1 MKKTLA
7 TFAVFLLPLYFSAQ
21 EINISGNVKS
31 ENGSSV
37 SGVNITDKNTGKTAT
52 TDENGNFTIS
62 ANPKDILE
70 FFAPDFSVYTV
81 EVSSKKQYSV
91 VLKKTN
97 EKQIEGVVITALGI
111 AKKKEK
117 IGYSTQE
124 VGTKQFE
131 TITTPSI
138 GNLFSGQVAGL
149 NVSNPTGMQQAP
161 QFTLR
166 GNSNVVFVI
175 DGVIVEKE
183 VFQNLDPNNIENINV
198 LKGATASALYGS
210 RGRYGAVLITTK
222 SAKKKGF
229 SVEFSQNTMI
239 TGGFTNLPKTQTE
252 YGNGSHGKY
261 EFWDGADG
269 GVNDGDM
276 IWGPKFVP
284 GLQIAQWNSP
294 IRDKVTGQVVPWY
307 GAVTGTQYD
316 NKSRYERVP
325 IDWKY
330 HDNLNTFLK
339 PAVINNNN
347 FAISYRDNKDIYR
360 FSGNFMNYD
369 DRVPNSY
376 LQKYGL
382 NFSSENHLGDKLIFN
397 TKFNFN
403 QAFTPNIPN
412 YDYNPSGHMYTIL
425 IWMGGDVDGK
435 ALKNHMWIPGQEG
448 RAQANWNYAW
458 YNNPWFGAE
467 YYKNQNRTNI
477 INAQTGLEYK
487 ATQDLSV
494 KGKISLV
501 ENHNK
506 TEILSPYSYFNY
518 SAPRSGGYI
527 LKDNKTWNLNYDVLA
542 TYKKKISENFDFTI
556 NAGGSAFYFKNNNNE
571 RSTDGLRTPEVYT
584 FENSIGALKNYTY
597 LKEKLIYSAYSTI
610 DIGLY
615 NAFFINISGRND
627 WSSTLP
633 KANRSY
639 FYPSAS
645 ISAVISN
652 LVKLPESINML
663 KLSASW
669 AKVAYD
675 FQPYSIRNYYLNNQ
689 GITFNGNPTYYY
701 PTTLNVENSL
711 KPEQTKSYE
720 LGLSAG
726 FLNNRIT
733 LDATYFR
740 TLDYNNILQFPAAES
755 SGFTSQYVNGNEYTT
770 KGFEVSLG
778 LVPVKTADFSW
789 KTLINW
795 STYEQKLTSIYDNM
809 PNYQNIKLGER
820 MDSYYDYT
828 WQKSPDGKVILDA
841 NSGMP
846 TRANTPSNLGHFNPD
861 WTFGFNNTFK
871 YKKFS
876 LNIGIDGSIGGVM
889 RSQVVEKMWWGG
901 KHPNSVAYRDLEYA
915 NPGTY
920 YFVPDG
926 VNYNPATGLYTPHTK
941 AISFQDWAQ
950 NYPYQARV
958 TQDESEEFANVFDR
972 TFIKLR
978 SVVLEYDFSYLLN
991 PKGMVKGFT
1000 ANISAYNLAMWKK
1013 SKNLYS
1019 DPDFQIR
1026 SGRSGDIAND
1036 IQDPSSR
1043 WFGIGFNLKF

>member
-1 MKKTLA
+1 MKKTFA
-7 TFAVFLLPLYFSAQ
+7 SFAVFLLPLYLTAQ

-31 ENGSSV
+31 ESGSSV
-37 SGVNITDKNTGKTAT
+37 SGVNITDKNTGKTT
-52 TDENGNFTIS
+52 VTDENGNFTIS

-70 FFAPDFSVYTV
+70 FYAPDFSMYTV
-81 EVSSKKQYSV
+81 EVSARRQYTV
-91 VLKKTN
+91 VLKKAN

-117 IGYSTQE
+117 IGYATQE

-161 QFTLR
+161 EFTLR
-166 GNSNVVFVI
+166 GNSNLVFVI

-183 VFQNLDPNNIENINV
+183 VFQNLDPNNIANINV

-222 SAKKKGF
+222 SAKKNGF
-229 SVEFSQNTMI
+229 SVEFSQNTMV
-239 TGGFTNLPKTQTE
+239 TAGFTNLPKTQNE
-252 YGNGSHGKY
+252 YGNGSQGKY

-284 GLQIAQWNSP
+284 GLKIAQWNSP
-294 IRDKVTGQVVPWY
+294 IRDKVTGQTIPWY
-307 GAVTGTQYD
+307 GAVTGTQYND
-316 NKSRYERVP
+316 KSRYERVP

-330 HDNLNTFLK
+330 HDNLATFLK
-339 PAVINNNN
+339 PAVINNNS
-347 FAISYRDNKDIYR
+347 FAISYKNNKDVYR
-360 FSGNFMNYD
+360 LSGNFMNYD
-369 DRVPNSY
+369 DRIPGSE
-376 LQKYGL
+376 LKRYGF
-382 NFSSENHLGDKLIFN
+382 NFSSENHLGEKLIFD

-403 QAFTPNIPN
+403 QTITPNIPN
-412 YDYNPSGHMYTIL
+412 YEYNPSGHMYTIL
-425 IWMGGDVDGK
+425 IWMGADVDGRD
-435 ALKNHMWIPGQEG
+435 LRNHMWVPGKEG
-448 RAQANWNYAW
+448 ISQANWNYAW

-467 YYKNQNRTNI
+467 NYKNKNRTNI
-477 INAQTGLEYK
+477 INAQAGLEYK
-487 ATQDLSV
+487 ATEDFSV
-494 KGKISLV
+494 KGKMSIV

-506 TEILSPYSYFNY
+506 QEILSPFSYVNY
-518 SAPRSGGYI
+518 SAARIGDYLLNDS
-527 LKDNKTWNLNYDVLA
+527 KTWNLNSDILA
-542 TYKKKISENFDFTI
+542 TYKKKLSDNFDFTV
-556 NAGGSAFYFKNNNNE
+556 NAGGSAFYLKNNIDNA
-571 RSTDGLRTPEVYT
+571 STDGLKVPELYNL
-584 FENSIGALKNYTY
+584 ENSIGAVKYYDY

-615 NAFFINISGRND
+615 NAFFINVSGRND

-645 ISAVISN
+645 VSAVISN
-652 LVKLPESINML
+652 LVKMPEAVSLL

-675 FQPYSIRNYYLNNQ
+675 FKPYSIRNYYFNNK
-689 GITFNGNPTYYY
+689 GATFNGNPMFNY
-701 PTTLNVENSL
+701 PTILNVENSL

-726 FLNNRIT
+726 LFKNRLT
-733 LDATYFR
+733 LDVTYFR
-740 TLDYNNILQFPAAES
+740 TLDYNNILEFPAAPS

-770 KGFEVSLG
+770 KGLEISLG
-778 LVPVKTADFSW
+778 FVPVKTDDFTWRS
-789 KTLINW
+789 LINW

-809 PNYQNIKLGER
+809 PNYNNIKIGER
-820 MDSYYDYT
+820 MDSYYDET
-828 WQKSPDGKVILDA
+828 WKKSPDGKVILDA
-841 NSGMP
+841 ESGMP
-846 TRANTPSNLGHFNPD
+846 TVEKVPSNLGHFNPD

-889 RSQVVEKMWWGG
+889 RSVVVEKMWWGG
-901 KHPNSVAYRDLEYA
+901 KHPNSTTYRDLEYA

-926 VNYNPATGLYTPHTK
+926 VNYNAATGTYTPHTK
-941 AISFQDWAQ
+941 PINFQEWSQ

-958 TQDESEEFANVFDR
+958 TEAENELFANVFDR

-991 PKGMVKGFT
+991 PKGMVKNFT

-1019 DPDFQIR
+1019 DPDYQINKNNT
-1026 SGRSGDIAND
+1026 SNNND

-1043 WFGIGFNLKF
+1043 WIGIGFNLKF

>member
-1 MKKTLA
+1 MKKTFA
-7 TFAVFLLPLYFSAQ
+7 SFAVFLLPLYLTAQ

-31 ENGSSV
+31 ESGSSV
-37 SGVNITDKNTGKTAT
+37 SGVNITDKNTGKTT
-52 TDENGNFTIS
+52 VTDENGNFTIS

-70 FFAPDFSVYTV
+70 FYTPDFSTYTV
-81 EVSSKKQYSV
+81 EVSTRRQYTV

-117 IGYSTQE
+117 IGYATQE

-161 QFTLR
+161 EFTLR
-166 GNSNVVFVI
+166 GNSNLVFVI

-183 VFQNLDPNNIENINV
+183 VFQNLDPNNIANINV

-222 SAKKKGF
+222 SAKKNGF
-229 SVEFSQNTMI
+229 SVEFSQNTMV
-239 TGGFTNLPKTQTE
+239 TAGFTNLPKTQNE
-252 YGNGSHGKY
+252 YGNGSQGKY

-284 GLQIAQWNSP
+284 GLKIAQWNSP
-294 IRDKVTGQVVPWY
+294 IRDKVTGQTIPWY
-307 GAVTGTQYD
+307 GAVTGTQYND
-316 NKSRYERVP
+316 KSRYERVP

-330 HDNLNTFLK
+330 HDNLATFLK
-339 PAVINNNN
+339 PAVINNNS
-347 FAISYRDNKDIYR
+347 FAISYKNNKDIYR
-360 FSGNFMNYD
+360 LSGNFMNYD
-369 DRVPNSY
+369 DRIPGSE
-376 LQKYGL
+376 LKRYGF
-382 NFSSENHLGDKLIFN
+382 NFSSENHLGEKLIFD

-403 QAFTPNIPN
+403 QTITPNIPN
-412 YDYNPSGHMYTIL
+412 YEYNPSGHMYTIL
-425 IWMGGDVDGK
+425 IWMGADVDGRD
-435 ALKNHMWIPGQEG
+435 LRNHMWVPGKEG
-448 RAQANWNYAW
+448 VSQANWNYAW

-467 YYKNQNRTNI
+467 NYKNKNRTNI
-477 INAQTGLEYK
+477 INAQAGLEYK
-487 ATQDLSV
+487 ATEDFSV
-494 KGKISLV
+494 KGKMSIV

-506 TEILSPYSYFNY
+506 QEILSPFSYVNY
-518 SAPRSGGYI
+518 SAARIGDYLLNDS
-527 LKDNKTWNLNYDVLA
+527 KTWNLNSDILA
-542 TYKKKISENFDFTI
+542 TYKKKLSDNFDFTV
-556 NAGGSAFYFKNNNNE
+556 NAGGSAFYLKNNVDNA
-571 RSTDGLRTPEVYT
+571 STDGLKVPELYNL
-584 FENSIGALKNYTY
+584 ENSIGAVKYYDY

-615 NAFFINISGRND
+615 NAFFINVSGRND

-645 ISAVISN
+645 VSAVISN
-652 LVKLPESINML
+652 LVKMPEAVSLL

-675 FQPYSIRNYYLNNQ
+675 FKPYSIRNYYFNNK
-689 GITFNGNPTYYY
+689 GATFNGNPMFNY
-701 PTTLNVENSL
+701 PTILNVENSL

-726 FLNNRIT
+726 LFKNRLT
-733 LDATYFR
+733 LDVTYFR
-740 TLDYNNILQFPAAES
+740 TLDYNNILEFPAAPS

-770 KGFEVSLG
+770 KGLEISLG
-778 LVPVKTADFSW
+778 FVPVKTDNFTWRS
-789 KTLINW
+789 LINW

-809 PNYQNIKLGER
+809 PNYNNIKIGER
-820 MDSYYDYT
+820 MDSYYDET
-828 WQKSPDGKVILDA
+828 WKKSPDGKVILDA
-841 NSGMP
+841 ESGMP
-846 TRANTPSNLGHFNPD
+846 TVEKVPSNLGHFNPD

-889 RSQVVEKMWWGG
+889 RSVVVEKMWWGG
-901 KHPNSVAYRDLEYA
+901 KHPNSTTYRDLEYA

-926 VNYNPATGLYTPHTK
+926 VNYNAATGTYTPHTK
-941 AISFQDWAQ
+941 PINFQEWSQ

-958 TQDESEEFANVFDR
+958 TEAENELFANVFDR

-991 PKGMVKGFT
+991 PKGMVKNFT

-1019 DPDFQIR
+1019 DPDYQINKNNT
-1026 SGRSGDIAND
+1026 SNNND

-1043 WFGIGFNLKF
+1043 WIGIGFNLKF

>member
-1 MKKTLA
+1 MKKTFA
-7 TFAVFLLPLYFSAQ
+7 SFAVFLLPLYLTAQ

-31 ENGSSV
+31 ESGSSV
-37 SGVNITDKNTGKTAT
+37 SGVHITDRNTGKTT
-52 TDENGNFTIS
+52 VTDENGHFAIS

-70 FFAPDFSVYTV
+70 FYAPDFSAYTV
-81 EVSSKKQYSV
+81 EVSTRRQYSV

-117 IGYSTQE
+117 IGYATQE

-166 GNSNVVFVI
+166 GNSNLVFVI

-183 VFQNLDPNNIENINV
+183 VFQNLDPNNIANINV

-222 SAKKKGF
+222 NAKKNGF
-229 SVEFSQNTMI
+229 SVEFSQNTMV
-239 TGGFTNLPKTQTE
+239 TAGFTNLPKTQND
-252 YGNGSHGKY
+252 YGNGSQGKY

-284 GLQIAQWNSP
+284 GLKIAQWNSP
-294 IRDKVTGQVVPWY
+294 IRDKVTGQTIPWY
-307 GAVTGTQYD
+307 GAVTGTQYND
-316 NKSRYERVP
+316 KSRYERVP

-330 HDNLNTFLK
+330 HDNLATFLK
-339 PAVINNNN
+339 PAVINNNS
-347 FAISYRDNKDIYR
+347 FAISYKNNKDIYR
-360 FSGNFMNYD
+360 LSGNFMNYD
-369 DRVPNSY
+369 DRIPGSE
-376 LQKYGL
+376 LKRYGF
-382 NFSSENHLGDKLIFN
+382 NFSSENHLGEKLIFD

-403 QAFTPNIPN
+403 QTLTPNIPN
-412 YDYNPSGHMYTIL
+412 YEYNPSGHMYTIL
-425 IWMGGDVDGK
+425 IWMGADVDGRD
-435 ALKNHMWIPGQEG
+435 LRSHMWVPGKEG
-448 RAQANWNYAW
+448 VSQANWNYAW

-467 YYKNQNRTNI
+467 NYKNKNRTNI
-477 INAQTGLEYK
+477 INAQAGLEYK
-487 ATQDLSV
+487 ATEDFSV
-494 KGKISLV
+494 KGKMSIV

-506 TEILSPYSYFNY
+506 QEILSPFSYVNY
-518 SAPRSGGYI
+518 SAARIGDYLLNDS
-527 LKDNKTWNLNYDVLA
+527 KTWNLNSDILA
-542 TYKKKISENFDFTI
+542 TYKKKFSDNFDFTV
-556 NAGGSAFYFKNNNNE
+556 NAGGSAFYFKNNVDNA
-571 RSTDGLRTPEVYT
+571 STDGLKVPELYT
-584 FENSIGALKNYTY
+584 LENSIGAVKYYDY

-615 NAFFINISGRND
+615 NAFFINVSGRND

-645 ISAVISN
+645 VSAVISN
-652 LVKLPESINML
+652 LVKMPEAVSLL

-675 FQPYSIRNYYLNNQ
+675 FKPYSIRNYYFNNK
-689 GITFNGNPTYYY
+689 GATFNGNPMFNY
-701 PTTLNVENSL
+701 PTILNVENSL

-726 FLNNRIT
+726 LFRNRLT
-733 LDATYFR
+733 LDVTYFR
-740 TLDYNNILQFPAAES
+740 TLDYNNILEFPTAPS

-770 KGFEVSLG
+770 KGLEISLG
-778 LVPVKTADFSW
+778 FVPVKTDNFTWRS
-789 KTLINW
+789 LINW
-795 STYEQKLTSIYDNM
+795 STYEQKLTSIYDQM
-809 PNYQNIKLGER
+809 PNYNNIKTGER
-820 MDSYYDYT
+820 MDSYYDVT
-828 WQKSPDGKVILDA
+828 WKKSPDGKVILDA
-841 NSGMP
+841 ESGMP
-846 TRANTPSNLGHFNPD
+846 TVEKVPSNLGHFNPD

-889 RSQVVEKMWWGG
+889 RSVVVEKMWWGG
-901 KHPNSVAYRDLEYA
+901 KHPNSTTYRDLEYA
-915 NPGTY
+915 NPGTN

-926 VNYNPATGLYTPHTK
+926 VNYNAATGTYSPHTRP
-941 AISFQDWAQ
+941 INFQEWAQ
-950 NYPYQARV
+950 NYPYKARV
-958 TQDESEEFANVFDR
+958 TEAENELFANVFDR
-972 TFIKLR
+972 TFVKLR

-991 PKGMVKGFT
+991 PKGMVKNFT

-1019 DPDFQIR
+1019 DPDYQINTNTT
-1026 SGRSGDIAND
+1026 SDNND

-1043 WFGIGFNLKF
+1043 WIGIGFNLKF

>member
-1 MKKTLA
+1 MKKTFA
-7 TFAVFLLPLYFSAQ
+7 SFAVFLLPLYLTAQ

-31 ENGSSV
+31 ESGSSV
-37 SGVNITDKNTGKTAT
+37 SGVNITDKNTGKTT
-52 TDENGNFTIS
+52 VTDENGNFTIS

-70 FFAPDFSVYTV
+70 FYAPDFSTYTV
-81 EVSSKKQYSV
+81 EVSARRQYTV
-91 VLKKTN
+91 VLKKAN

-117 IGYSTQE
+117 IGYATQE

-161 QFTLR
+161 EFTLR
-166 GNSNVVFVI
+166 GNSNLVFVI

-183 VFQNLDPNNIENINV
+183 VFQNLDPNNIANINV

-222 SAKKKGF
+222 SAKKNGF
-229 SVEFSQNTMI
+229 SVEFSQNTMV
-239 TGGFTNLPKTQTE
+239 TAGFTNLPKTQNE
-252 YGNGSHGKY
+252 YGNGSQGKY

-284 GLQIAQWNSP
+284 GLKIAQWNSP
-294 IRDKVTGQVVPWY
+294 IRDKVTGQTIPWY
-307 GAVTGTQYD
+307 GAVTGTQYND
-316 NKSRYERVP
+316 KSRYERVP

-330 HDNLNTFLK
+330 HDNLSTFLK
-339 PAVINNNN
+339 PAVINNNS
-347 FAISYRDNKDIYR
+347 FAISYKNNKDIYR
-360 FSGNFMNYD
+360 LSGNFMNYD
-369 DRVPNSY
+369 DRIPGSE
-376 LQKYGL
+376 LKRYGF
-382 NFSSENHLGDKLIFN
+382 NFSSENHLGEKLIFD

-403 QAFTPNIPN
+403 QTITPNIPN
-412 YDYNPSGHMYTIL
+412 YEYNPSGHMYTIL
-425 IWMGGDVDGK
+425 IWMGADVDGRD
-435 ALKNHMWIPGQEG
+435 LRNHMWVPGKEG
-448 RAQANWNYAW
+448 VSQANWNYAW

-467 YYKNQNRTNI
+467 NYKNKNRTNI
-477 INAQTGLEYK
+477 INAQAGLEYK
-487 ATQDLSV
+487 ATEDFSV
-494 KGKISLV
+494 KGKMSIV

-506 TEILSPYSYFNY
+506 QEILSPFSYVNY
-518 SAPRSGGYI
+518 SAARIGDYLLNDS
-527 LKDNKTWNLNYDVLA
+527 KTWNLNSDILA
-542 TYKKKISENFDFTI
+542 TYKKKLSDNFDFTV
-556 NAGGSAFYFKNNNNE
+556 NAGGSAFYLKNNVDNA
-571 RSTDGLRTPEVYT
+571 STDGLKVPELYNL
-584 FENSIGALKNYTY
+584 ENSIGAVKYYDY

-615 NAFFINISGRND
+615 NAFFINVSGRND

-645 ISAVISN
+645 VSAVISN
-652 LVKLPESINML
+652 LVKMPEAVNLL

-675 FQPYSIRNYYLNNQ
+675 FKPYSIRNYYFNNK
-689 GITFNGNPTYYY
+689 GATFNGNPMFNY
-701 PTTLNVENSL
+701 PTILNVENSL

-726 FLNNRIT
+726 LFKNRLT
-733 LDATYFR
+733 LDVTYFR
-740 TLDYNNILQFPAAES
+740 TLDYNNILEFPAAPS

-770 KGFEVSLG
+770 KGLEISLG
-778 LVPVKTADFSW
+778 FVPVKTDNFTWRS
-789 KTLINW
+789 LINW

-809 PNYQNIKLGER
+809 PNYNNIKIGER
-820 MDSYYDYT
+820 MDSYYDET
-828 WQKSPDGKVILDA
+828 WKKSPDGKVILDA
-841 NSGMP
+841 ESGMP
-846 TRANTPSNLGHFNPD
+846 TVEKVPSNLGHFNPD

-889 RSQVVEKMWWGG
+889 RSVVVEKMWWGG
-901 KHPNSVAYRDLEYA
+901 KHPNSTTYRDLEYA

-926 VNYNPATGLYTPHTK
+926 VNYNAATGTYTPHTK
-941 AISFQDWAQ
+941 PINFQEWSQ

-958 TQDESEEFANVFDR
+958 TEAENELFANVFDR

-991 PKGMVKGFT
+991 PKGMVKNFT

-1019 DPDFQIR
+1019 DPDYQINKNNT
-1026 SGRSGDIAND
+1026 SNNND

-1043 WFGIGFNLKF
+1043 WIGIGFNLKF

>member
-7 TFAVFLLPLYFSAQ
+7 TFTVLLLPLYLSAQ
-21 EINISGNVKS
+21 ETNITGSVKS
-31 ENGSSV
+31 EDGTVV
-37 SGVNITDKNTGKTAT
+37 SGVNITDKNTGKTVT
-52 TDENGNFTIS
+52 SDDNGNFTIS

-70 FFAPDFSVYTV
+70 FYSSDYSLYTV
-81 EVSSKKQYSV
+81 EVSSRKNYSV
-91 VLKKTN
+91 ILKKVN

-111 AKKKEK
+111 EKKKEK
-117 IGYSTQE
+117 LGYSTQE

-161 QFTLR
+161 AFSLR
-166 GNSNVVFVI
+166 GNTNLVYVI
-175 DGVIVEKE
+175 DGVIVDKE
-183 VFQNLDPNNIENINV
+183 VFQNLDPNNIGNINV

-222 SAKKKGF
+222 TAKKQGF
-229 SVEFSQNTMI
+229 SVEFSQNTMV
-239 TGGFTNLPKTQTE
+239 TAGFTNLPETQTE

-276 IWGPKFVP
+276 IWGPKFTP
-284 GLQIAQWNSP
+284 GLKIAQWNSP
-294 IRDKVTGQVVPWY
+294 IRDKQTGQVIEWY
-307 GAVTGTQYD
+307 GTVAGSAYD
-316 NKSRYERVP
+316 DKSRYERVP
-325 IDWKY
+325 IDWKF
-330 HDNLNTFLK
+330 HDNLKTFMK

-347 FAISYRDNKDIYR
+347 FSISYKHNQDSYR
-360 FSGNFMNYD
+360 LSGNFMNYD
-369 DRVPNSY
+369 DRIPEAS
-376 LQKYGL
+376 LQRYGI
-382 NFSSENHLGDKLIFN
+382 NFASENHFGKKFIFD

-403 QAFTPNIPN
+403 QTFTPNIPN

-425 IWMGGDVDGK
+425 IWMGGDVDGN
-435 ALKNHMWIPGQEG
+435 ALKNHLWVPGQEG
-448 RAQANWNYAW
+448 KTQANWNYAW
-458 YNNPWFGAE
+458 YNNPWFGTE
-467 YYKNQNRTNI
+467 KYKNQNRTNI

-487 ATQDLSV
+487 ATDDLSI
-494 KGKISLV
+494 KGRVSIV

-506 TEILSPYSYFNY
+506 QEILSPYSYFNY

-527 LKDNKTWNLNYDVLA
+527 LNDTKTWNLNSDVLA
-542 TYKKKISENFDFTI
+542 TYKKKISDNFDFSI
-556 NAGGSAFYFKNNNNE
+556 NAGASTFYYKNDVDNA
-571 RSTDGLRTPEVYT
+571 STDGLKTPELYSLD
-584 FENSIGALKNYTY
+584 NSIGAVKYYDY
-597 LKEKLIYSAYSTI
+597 LKEKLIYSTYGTL

-615 NAFFINISGRND
+615 NAFFINVSGRND

-645 ISAVISN
+645 LSTIVSN
-652 LVKLPESINML
+652 LVTMPEAINLL
-663 KLSASW
+663 KVSASW

-675 FQPYSIRNYYLNNQ
+675 FQPYAIRNYYLNNS
-689 GITFNGNPTYYY
+689 GVAFNGNSTFYY
-701 PTTLNVENSL
+701 PRTLNYENSL

-720 LGLSAG
+720 IGLSAG
-726 FLNNRIT
+726 LLKNRIT

-740 TLDYNNILQFPAAES
+740 TLEYDNILQFPSTPS
-755 SGFTSQYVNGNEYTT
+755 SGFTSQNVNGNEYTT
-770 KGFEVSLG
+770 KGFEISLG
-778 LVPVKTADFSW
+778 LVPVKTTNFTWRS
-789 KTLINW
+789 LINW
-795 STYEQKLTSIYDNM
+795 STYEKTLTEIYAGM
-809 PNYQNIKLGER
+809 PNYNNIKLGER
-820 MDSYYDYT
+820 MDSYYDLT
-828 WQKSPDGKVILDA
+828 WQKSPDGKVIL
-841 NSGMP
+841 NPTTGMP
-846 TRANTPSNLGHFNPD
+846 TRATTPSNLGHFNPD

-871 YKKFS
+871 YKKLS

-901 KHPNSVAYRDLEYA
+901 KHPNSTAYRDIEYA

-926 VNYNPATGLYTPHTK
+926 VNYNSATNTYTPHTTP
-941 AISFQDWAQ
+941 ISFQDWAQ

-958 TQDESEEFANVFDR
+958 TEDESELFANVFDR

-978 SVVLEYDFSYLLN
+978 SVVLEYDFTHLLN
-991 PKGMVKGFT
+991 PNSFVKSFS
-1000 ANISAYNLAMWKK
+1000 ANISGYNLAMWKK

-1019 DPDFQIR
+1019 DPDFQIGSQTNG
-1026 SGRSGDIAND
+1026 SGND

-1043 WFGIGFNLKF
+1043 WFGVGFNLKF

>member
-7 TFAVFLLPLYFSAQ
+7 TFAVFLLPLYITAQ
-21 EINISGNVKS
+21 EIAVSGNVKS
-31 ENGSSV
+31 ESGISV

-70 FFAPDFSVYTV
+70 FFSPDFSVYTV
-81 EVSSKKQYSV
+81 EVSSKKQYSI
-91 VLKKTN
+91 VLKKNN

-166 GNSNVVFVI
+166 GNSNLVFVI

-210 RGRYGAVLITTK
+210 RGRYGAILITTK

-252 YGNGSHGKY
+252 YGNGSQGKY

-284 GLQIAQWNSP
+284 GLKIAQWNSP
-294 IRDKVTGQVVPWY
+294 IRDKVTGQVIPWY
-307 GAVTGTQYD
+307 GAVTGTQYND
-316 NKSRYERVP
+316 KARYERVP

-330 HDNLNTFLK
+330 HDNLDTFLK
-339 PAVINNNN
+339 PAIINNNN
-347 FAISYRDNKDIYR
+347 FAISYRNNKDIYR

-376 LQKYGL
+376 LQRYGI
-382 NFSSENHLGDKLIFN
+382 NFSSENHLGDKLIFD

-403 QAFTPNIPN
+403 QTFTPNVPN

-425 IWMGGDVDGK
+425 IWMGADVDGK
-435 ALKNHMWIPGQEG
+435 ALKNHMWIPGKEG
-448 RAQANWNYAW
+448 VAQANWNYAW

-487 ATQDLSV
+487 ATKDFSV
-494 KGKISLV
+494 KGKISIV

-506 TEILSPYSYFNY
+506 QEIFSPYSYFNY

-527 LKDNKTWNLNYDVLA
+527 LNDMKTWNLNYDVLA

-556 NAGGSAFYFKNNNNE
+556 NAGGSAFYYKNNRSE
-571 RSTDGLRTPEVYT
+571 RSTDGLRIPEVYT
-584 FENSIGALKNYTY
+584 FENSIGAIKNYTY

-652 LVKLPESINML
+652 LVKMPESINML

-675 FQPYSIRNYYLNNQ
+675 FQPYSIRNYYSNNK
-689 GITFNGNPTYYY
+689 GISFNGNPTYLY
-701 PTTLNVENSL
+701 PTTLNVENTL

-726 FLNNRIT
+726 LFNNRIT

-740 TLDYNNILQFPAAES
+740 TLDYNNILEFPSAES
-755 SGFTSQYVNGNEYTT
+755 SGFISQYVNGNEYTT
-770 KGFEVSLG
+770 KGFEISLG
-778 LVPVKTADFSW
+778 LVPVKTSNFTW

-795 STYEQKLTSIYDNM
+795 STYEQKLTSIYNNM
-809 PNYQNIKLGER
+809 PNYKNIKLGER

-828 WQKSPDGKVILDA
+828 WQKSPDGQVILDA
-841 NSGMP
+841 KSGMP

-861 WTFGFNNTFK
+861 WTFGFNNAFK
-871 YKKFS
+871 YKKIS
-876 LNIGIDGSIGGVM
+876 LNIGIDGSIGGIM

-901 KHPNSVAYRDLEYA
+901 KHPNSVTYRDLEYA

-920 YFVPDG
+920 YFVPKG
-926 VNYNPATGLYTPHTK
+926 VNYDPATGLYTQHTK
-941 AISFQDWAQ
+941 PINFQDWAQ

-978 SVVLEYDFSYLLN
+978 SVVLEYDFSSLLN
-991 PKGMVKGFT
+991 PKGMIKGFT

-1019 DPDFQIR
+1019 DPDFQIKT
-1026 SGRSGDIAND
+1026 GRTDDIAND

>member
-1 MKKTLA
+1 MKKTFA
-7 TFAVFLLPLYFSAQ
+7 SFAVFLLPLYLTAQ

-31 ENGSSV
+31 ESGSSV
-37 SGVNITDKNTGKTAT
+37 SGVNITDKNTGKTT
-52 TDENGNFTIS
+52 VTDENGNFTIS

-70 FFAPDFSVYTV
+70 FYAPDFSMYTV
-81 EVSSKKQYSV
+81 EVSARRQYTV
-91 VLKKTN
+91 VLKKAN

-117 IGYSTQE
+117 IGYATQE

-161 QFTLR
+161 EFTLR
-166 GNSNVVFVI
+166 GNSNLVFVI

-183 VFQNLDPNNIENINV
+183 VFQNLDPNNIANINV

-222 SAKKKGF
+222 SAKKNGF
-229 SVEFSQNTMI
+229 SVEFSQNTMV
-239 TGGFTNLPKTQTE
+239 TAGFTNLPKTQNE
-252 YGNGSHGKY
+252 YGNGSQGKY

-284 GLQIAQWNSP
+284 GLKIAQWNSP
-294 IRDKVTGQVVPWY
+294 IRDKVTGQTIPWY
-307 GAVTGTQYD
+307 GAVTGTQYND
-316 NKSRYERVP
+316 KSRYERVP

-330 HDNLNTFLK
+330 HDNLATFLK
-339 PAVINNNN
+339 PAVINNNS
-347 FAISYRDNKDIYR
+347 FAISYKNNKDVYR
-360 FSGNFMNYD
+360 LSGNFMNYD
-369 DRVPNSY
+369 DRIPGSE
-376 LQKYGL
+376 LKRYGF
-382 NFSSENHLGDKLIFN
+382 NFSSENHLGEKLIFD

-403 QAFTPNIPN
+403 QTITPNIPN
-412 YDYNPSGHMYTIL
+412 YEYNPSGHMYTIL
-425 IWMGGDVDGK
+425 IWMGADVDGRD
-435 ALKNHMWIPGQEG
+435 LRNHMWVPGKEG
-448 RAQANWNYAW
+448 ISQANWNYAW

-467 YYKNQNRTNI
+467 NYKNKNRTNI
-477 INAQTGLEYK
+477 INAQAGLEYK
-487 ATQDLSV
+487 ATEDFSV
-494 KGKISLV
+494 KGKMSIV

-506 TEILSPYSYFNY
+506 QEILSPFSYVNY
-518 SAPRSGGYI
+518 SAARIGDYLLNDS
-527 LKDNKTWNLNYDVLA
+527 KTWNLNSDILA
-542 TYKKKISENFDFTI
+542 TYKKKLSDNFDFTV
-556 NAGGSAFYFKNNNNE
+556 NAGGSAFYLKNNVDNA
-571 RSTDGLRTPEVYT
+571 STDGLKVPELYNL
-584 FENSIGALKNYTY
+584 ENSIGAVKYYDY

-615 NAFFINISGRND
+615 NAFFINVSGRND

-645 ISAVISN
+645 VSAVISN
-652 LVKLPESINML
+652 LVKMPEAVSLL

-675 FQPYSIRNYYLNNQ
+675 FKPYSIRNYYFNNK
-689 GITFNGNPTYYY
+689 GASFNGNPMFNY
-701 PTTLNVENSL
+701 PTILNVENSL

-726 FLNNRIT
+726 LFKNRLT
-733 LDATYFR
+733 LDVTYFR
-740 TLDYNNILQFPAAES
+740 TLDYNNILEFPAAPS

-770 KGFEVSLG
+770 KGLEISLG
-778 LVPVKTADFSW
+778 FVPVKTDNFTWRS
-789 KTLINW
+789 LINW

-809 PNYQNIKLGER
+809 PNYNNIKIGER
-820 MDSYYDYT
+820 MDSYYDET
-828 WQKSPDGKVILDA
+828 WKKSPDGKVILDA
-841 NSGMP
+841 ESGMP
-846 TRANTPSNLGHFNPD
+846 TVEKVPSNLGHFNPD

-889 RSQVVEKMWWGG
+889 RSVVVEKMWWGG
-901 KHPNSVAYRDLEYA
+901 KHPNSTTYRDLEYA

-926 VNYNPATGLYTPHTK
+926 VNYNAATGTYTPHTK
-941 AISFQDWAQ
+941 PINFQEWSQ

-958 TQDESEEFANVFDR
+958 TEAENELFANVFDR

-991 PKGMVKGFT
+991 PKGMVKNFT

-1019 DPDFQIR
+1019 DPDYQINKNNT
-1026 SGRSGDIAND
+1026 SNNND

-1043 WFGIGFNLKF
+1043 WIGIGFNLKF